1 MNRVVFPCA
10 GALQQLAGGL
20 AGCDVCWN
28 SIVFFKS
35 DINMRPCNSGWSS
48 CAKSERTESGREGGS
63 QRETLSEMYLCV
75 PGP

>member
-10 GALQQLAGGL
+10 GALQQLAGWLAATCAGTQLFSLKVTLTCGL
-20 AGCDVCWN
+20 AILVGQAARKV
-28 SIVFFKS
+28 SA
-35 DINMRPCNSGWSS
+35 RR
-48 CAKSERTESGREGGS
+48 AGREGGS